1 MKTEN
6 PTETCTAN
14 SSQQHLRMNPVKHSR
29 LTLYLQLETPQGLE
43 IQTET
48 CRSEDRREGKKRETE
63 NPTET
68 CTANSSQQH
77 LRMNTVKHSRLTLYL
92 QLETPQGIEIQT
104 ETWTASSSRQ
114 NQKPETENQTET

>member
-29 LTLYLQLETPQGLE
+29 LTLYLQLETPQGIE

-48 CRSEDRREGKKRETE
+48 STASSSRQNQKPETE

-77 LRMNTVKHSRLTLYL
+77 LRMNPVKHSRLTLYL
-92 QLETPQGIEIQT
+92 QLETPQGIE
-104 ETWTASSSRQ
+104 
-114 NQKPETENQTET
+114 NQTETCTAKTSQQHLRLNSS